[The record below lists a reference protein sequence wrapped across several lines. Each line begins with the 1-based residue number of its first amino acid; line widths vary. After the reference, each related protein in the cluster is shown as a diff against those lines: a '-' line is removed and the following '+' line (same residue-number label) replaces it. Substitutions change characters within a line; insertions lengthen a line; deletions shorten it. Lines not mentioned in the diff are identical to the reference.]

1 MRAAMCMSV
10 AFSVLKFLFCRTIS
24 YWIISA
30 NQCCCYSNNSTVA
43 HRRSDIMYFRT
54 GLQRV
59 QENIIIQFFLM

>member
-10 AFSVLKFLFCRTIS
+10 AFSVFKFLFCRTIS

-30 NQCCCYSNNSTVA
+30 NQCCCNNSTVA

-54 GLQRV
+54 ALQRV
-59 QENIIIQFFLM
+59 QENIIQFFLM